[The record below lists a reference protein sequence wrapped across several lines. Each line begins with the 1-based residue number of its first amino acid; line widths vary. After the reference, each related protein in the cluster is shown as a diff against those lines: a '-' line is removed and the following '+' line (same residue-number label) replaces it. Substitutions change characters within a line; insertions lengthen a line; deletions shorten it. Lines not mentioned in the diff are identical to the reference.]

1 MTDTENQDSAP
12 SSTSTCCP
20 PITDGM
26 QLKDSLGPGSD
37 RPLWTLRPLHLW
49 VVCL

>member
-12 SSTSTCCP
+12 SNTSTCCP
-20 PITDGM
+20 PITARM
-26 QLKDSLGPGSD
+26 QLKGSLGPGSGH
-37 RPLWTLRPLHLW
+37 PLWTLRPLHLR